1 MNALGRRLLGA
12 IPVLFGISFLIFLLM
27 HIAPGDP
34 VSLLLGDDA
43 TPEDIARTRHEWGLD
58 RPLIVQY
65 ADFISRAITGDF
77 GRSLK
82 FNEPV
87 MKLVAER
94 MPATIELAIA
104 SFLVAIL
111 ISIPL
116 GVYSAIKHNSLL
128 DHAGMSVALIGVSLP
143 NFWLGIM
150 LIYFLGGQ
158 LNLLPV
164 AGRIEYGIE
173 IEPVTRLYLVD
184 SLLAGNLTAFWSA
197 LQHLLMPAV
206 TLGTSLAAIVT
217 RIARSSVLEVMRQDF
232 ITTARAKGLSEKV
245 IIWRH
250 ILRNSMITIVTILGL
265 QLGALLNG
273 SVITETVFSYPG
285 IGDLLIQS
293 ISARD
298 YKLTQVLI
306 LFFAVLYFVVNL
318 FVDLLYSWI
327 DPRIKLS

>member
-1 MNALGRRLLGA
+1 MNTLARRIVGS
-12 IPVLFGISFLIFLLM
+12 IPVIVGISFLIFLLM

-34 VSLLLGDDA
+34 VTLLLGDDA
-43 TPEDIARTRHEWGLD
+43 TPADVERTRHEWGLD
-58 RPLIVQY
+58 KPLLVQY
-65 ADFISRAITGDF
+65 WDFLSRAVTGDF

-82 FNEPV
+82 FNESV
-87 MKLVAER
+87 MKLIGER
-94 MPATIELAIA
+94 LPATLELAFA
-104 SFLVAIL
+104 SLCVAIT
-111 ISIPL
+111 IAVPL
-116 GVYSAIKHNSLL
+116 GVYSAIKHNSFL

-173 IEPVTRLYLVD
+173 VKTITRLYLLD
-184 SLLAGNLTAFWSA
+184 SLITGNFPAFWSA
-197 LQHLLMPAV
+197 LQHLLMPAF
-206 TLGTSLAAIVT
+206 TLGSALAAIAT
-217 RIARSSVLEVMRQDF
+217 RISRSSVLEVMRQDYV
-232 ITTARAKGLSEKV
+232 TTARAKGLSERTV
-245 IIWRH
+245 IWRH
-250 ILRNSMITIVTILGL
+250 ILRNALITIVTILGL
-265 QLGALLNG
+265 QLGALLSG

-306 LFFAVLYFVVNL
+306 LMFAVTYFVVNL
-318 FVDLLYSWI
+318 LVDLLYSWI
-327 DPRIKLS
+327 DPRIRF

>member
-1 MNALGRRLLGA
+1 MNAIRRRLLGA
-12 IPVLFGISFLIFLLM
+12 IPVLVGISFLIFLLM

-43 TPEDIARTRHEWGLD
+43 TPEDIARTRHDWGLD

-65 ADFISRAITGDF
+65 ADFISRAVTGDF
-77 GRSLK
+77 GKSLK

-94 MPATIELAIA
+94 LPATLELGVA
-104 SFLVAIL
+104 SMLVAVVIA
-111 ISIPL
+111 IPL
-116 GVYSAIKHNSLL
+116 GVYSAIKHDSLL
-128 DHAGMSVALIGVSLP
+128 DHAGMSIALIGVSLP

-173 IEPVTRLYLVD
+173 VEPITRLYLVD
-184 SLLAGNLTAFWSA
+184 SLLAGNLEAFWSA
-197 LQHLLMPAV
+197 VQHLLMPAF

-217 RIARSSVLEVMRQDF
+217 RITRSSVLDIMRQDF
-232 ITTARAKGLSEKV
+232 VITARAKGLNEKV
-245 IIWRH
+245 VIWRH
-250 ILRNSMITIVTILGL
+250 ILRNAMITIVTILGL
-265 QLGALLNG
+265 QLGALLSG

-306 LFFAVLYFVVNL
+306 LFFAVMYFVVNL
-318 FVDLLYSWI
+318 LVDLLYSWI

>member
-1 MNALGRRLLGA
+1 M
-12 IPVLFGISFLIFLLM
+12 
-27 HIAPGDP
+27 
-34 VSLLLGDDA
+34 LLGDDA
-43 TPEDIARTRHEWGLD
+43 TPADIEQTRRELGLD
-58 RPLIVQY
+58 QPLLVQY
-65 ADFISRAITGDF
+65 WDFLSRAVRGDF

-87 MKLVAER
+87 MKLVFER
-94 MPATIELAIA
+94 LPATIELAFI
-104 SFLVAIL
+104 SLIVAI
-111 ISIPL
+111 IIAVPL
-116 GVYSAIKHNSLL
+116 GVYSAIKHNSLF

-173 IEPVTRLYLVD
+173 VKPITHLYLID
-184 SLLAGNLTAFWSA
+184 SLITGNFTAFWSA
-197 LQHLLMPAV
+197 LQHLLMPAF

-217 RIARSSVLEVMRQDF
+217 RISRSSVLEVMRQDF
-232 ITTARAKGLSEKV
+232 ITTARAKGLSEKAV
-245 IIWRH
+245 IWRH
-250 ILRNSMITIVTILGL
+250 ILRNAMITIVTILGL

-285 IGDLLIQS
+285 IGELLIQS

-306 LFFAVLYFVVNL
+306 LFFAIIYFVVNL
-318 FVDLLYSWI
+318 LTDFLYSWI
-327 DPRIKLS
+327 DPRIKF

>member
-1 MNALGRRLLGA
+1 MRKLARRFISA
-12 IPVLFGISFLIFLLM
+12 IPVILGISFLIFILM
-27 HIAPGDP
+27 HLAPGDP
-34 VSLLLGDDA
+34 VTLLLGDDA
-43 TPEDIARTRHEWGLD
+43 TPADIERTRREWGLD
-58 RPLIVQY
+58 KPLLAQY
-65 ADFISRAITGDF
+65 WDFLSRAVTGDF

-87 MKLVAER
+87 MKLVVER
-94 MPATIELAIA
+94 LPATLELAFA
-104 SFLVAIL
+104 SLVVAIL
-111 ISIPL
+111 IAVPL

-150 LIYFLGGQ
+150 MIYFLGGQ

-173 IEPVTRLYLVD
+173 FRSITGLYLVD
-184 SLLAGNLTAFWSA
+184 SLVAGNFSGFWSA

-206 TLGTSLAAIVT
+206 TLGSSLAAIVT
-217 RIARSSVLEVMRQDF
+217 RISRSSVLEVMRQDYV
-232 ITTARAKGLSEKV
+232 TTARAKGLSEKDV
-245 IIWRH
+245 IWRH
-250 ILRNSMITIVTILGL
+250 ILRNSLITIVTILGL
-265 QLGALLNG
+265 QLGALLSG
-273 SVITETVFSYPG
+273 SVVTETVFSFPG

-306 LFFAVLYFVVNL
+306 LMFAVTYFAVNL
-318 FVDLLYSWI
+318 LVDLLYSWI
-327 DPRIKLS
+327 DPRIKY

>member
-1 MNALGRRLLGA
+1 MKALGPRLIGA
-12 IPVLFGISFLIFLLM
+12 VPVIIGISFLIFLLM

-34 VSLLLGDDA
+34 VTLLLGDDA
-43 TPEDIARTRHEWGLD
+43 TTADIERTRREWGLD
-58 RPLIVQY
+58 KPLMVQY
-65 ADFISRAITGDF
+65 WDFLSRAVTGDF

-87 MKLVAER
+87 MKLIAER
-94 MPATIELAIA
+94 LPATLELAFA
-104 SFLVAIL
+104 SLVIAIL
-111 ISIPL
+111 IAVPL

-128 DHAGMSVALIGVSLP
+128 DHAGMSIALIGVSLP

-164 AGRIEYGIE
+164 AGRVEYGIE
-173 IEPVTRLYLVD
+173 IQRITGLYLVD
-184 SLLAGNLTAFWSA
+184 SLLTGNFSGFWSA
-197 LQHLLMPAV
+197 SMHILMPAV

-217 RIARSSVLEVMRQDF
+217 RISRSSVLEVMRQDYV
-232 ITTARAKGLSEKV
+232 TTARAKGLSEKV
-245 IIWRH
+245 VIWRH
-250 ILRNSMITIVTILGL
+250 ILRNSLITIVTILGL

-318 FVDLLYSWI
+318 LVDLLYSWI

>member
-1 MNALGRRLLGA
+1 MRRLARRLVSA
-12 IPVLFGISFLIFLLM
+12 IPVILGISFLIFLLM
-27 HIAPGDP
+27 HMAPGDP

-43 TPEDIARTRHEWGLD
+43 TPADIERTRREWGLD
-58 RPLIVQY
+58 KPLMVQY
-65 ADFISRAITGDF
+65 WDFLTRAVIGDF
-77 GRSLK
+77 GKSLK

-94 MPATIELAIA
+94 LPATLELAFA
-104 SFLVAIL
+104 SLVVAIL
-111 ISIPL
+111 IAVPL

-164 AGRIEYGIE
+164 AGRIEYGID
-173 IEPVTRLYLVD
+173 IRPITGLYLLD
-184 SLLAGNLTAFWSA
+184 SLLTGNLPAFWSA
-197 LQHLLMPAV
+197 AQHLLMPAF
-206 TLGTSLAAIVT
+206 TLGSSLAAIVT
-217 RIARSSVLEVMRQDF
+217 RISRSSVLEVMRQDYV
-232 ITTARAKGLSEKV
+232 TTARAKGLSEKTV
-245 IIWRH
+245 IWRH

-265 QLGALLNG
+265 QLGALLSG
-273 SVITETVFSYPG
+273 SVVTETVFSFPG

-298 YKLTQVLI
+298 YKLTQILI
-306 LFFAVLYFVVNL
+306 LMFAVTYFVVNML
-318 FVDLLYSWI
+318 VDLLYSLI
-327 DPRIKLS
+327 DPRIKY

>member
-1 MNALGRRLLGA
+1 MNKLSRRIIGA
-12 IPVLFGISFLIFLLM
+12 IPVLLGISFLIFLLV

-43 TPEDIARTRHEWGLD
+43 TPADIERTRHEWGLD

-65 ADFISRAITGDF
+65 WDFLTRAVTGDF
-77 GRSLK
+77 GKSLK

-87 MKLVAER
+87 TKLVSER
-94 MPATIELAIA
+94 LPATLELAFA
-104 SFLVAIL
+104 ALCVAIM
-111 ISIPL
+111 IAVPL
-116 GVYSAIKHNSLL
+116 GVYSAIRHNSLL

-158 LNLLPV
+158 LNWLPV

-173 IEPVTRLYLVD
+173 VRSITGLYLLD
-184 SLLAGNLTAFWSA
+184 SVLTGNYAAFWSA
-197 LQHLLMPAV
+197 LQHLLMPAF
-206 TLGTSLAAIVT
+206 TLGSALAAIVT
-217 RIARSSVLEVMRQDF
+217 RISRSSVLEVMRQDYV
-232 ITTARAKGLSEKV
+232 TTARAKGLSESTV
-245 IIWRH
+245 IWRH
-250 ILRNSMITIVTILGL
+250 ILRNALITIVTILGL
-265 QLGALLNG
+265 QLGALLSG
-273 SVITETVFSYPG
+273 SVITETVFSFPG

-306 LFFAVLYFVVNL
+306 LMFAVTYFVVNL
-318 FVDLLYSWI
+318 LVDLLYSWI
-327 DPRIKLS
+327 DPRIRF

>member
-1 MNALGRRLLGA
+1 MKTLKLKMFGA
-12 IPVLFGISFLIFLLM
+12 IPVLIGISFLIFLLM

-34 VSLLLGDDA
+34 VTLLLGDDA
-43 TPEDIARTRHEWGLD
+43 TPADVERTRREWGLD
-58 RPLIVQY
+58 RPIMVQY
-65 ADFISRAITGDF
+65 LDFLSRAVRGDF
-77 GRSLK
+77 GMSLK

-87 MKLVAER
+87 MKLVWER
-94 MPATIELAIA
+94 MPATIELAFA
-104 SFLVAIL
+104 SLLVAIFVA
-111 ISIPL
+111 IPL

-164 AGRIEYGIE
+164 AGRIEYGIDVRP
-173 IEPVTRLYLVD
+173 ITRLYLVD
-184 SLLAGNLTAFWSA
+184 SLITGNFTGFWSA
-197 LQHLLMPAV
+197 LQHLLMPAF

-217 RIARSSVLEVMRQDF
+217 RISRSSVLEVMRQDF

-245 IIWRH
+245 VIWRH
-250 ILRNSMITIVTILGL
+250 MLRNAMITIVTILGL

-306 LFFAVLYFVVNL
+306 LFFAVMYFVVNL
-318 FVDLLYSWI
+318 LVDLLYSWI
-327 DPRIKLS
+327 DPRIKL